1 MQLEV
6 KNTSSTTSTFSSN
19 TFSIYFR
26 TARNLSSI
34 VEHLIKNEI
43 ESLQSF
49 LEEKDRV
56 QLSSEQ
62 TKIYDLV
69 VHENSNVFFTG
80 AAGTGKSLLLRVLI
94 KALKQKHEK
103 ISYDKDSIGVTAT
116 TGIAAINI
124 GGKTLHSFTGIGRCP
139 DHYNVHGLV
148 RKIDGSISAS
158 TRWNNV
164 KVLIIDEISMLDA
177 ELFDKLNSVA
187 KILRKNDNP
196 FGGIQL
202 VLSGDFCQLPP
213 IGEETKYCFEADSW
227 SDYLVNMLNELR
239 FGTVTGETK
248 KIMKSLEKERVYPD
262 DGIAVSEL
270 YPCNKSVDEI
280 NLRKLEE
287 IPHKKYEYLA
297 SDSKS
302 SSDVQE
308 LLKKNCMAKKTLELK
323 RGAQVMLIKN
333 LPKDNLVNGSKGVVV
348 GFYAVQKNK
357 KFYSGEDESFNGD
370 ILLPIVK
377 FTNGVEKIIYVSK
390 WRVEDSNGKLLAL
403 RHQLPLILSW
413 AISIHKSQG
422 QSFERIKVDLKD
434 VFEKGQT
441 YVALSRA
448 VSLESIQVLN
458 FSQRKIMSDPK
469 VVEFYKSLLKYNEK
483 SDSLCTIDYDKDGQE
498 DLDNVFG
505 QLAF

>member
-164 KVLIIDEISMLDA
+164 KVLIIDENIRVIKASM
-177 ELFDKLNSVA
+177 KL
-187 KILRKNDNP
+187 I
-196 FGGIQL
+196 
-202 VLSGDFCQLPP
+202 
-213 IGEETKYCFEADSW
+213 FE
-227 SDYLVNMLNELR
+227 N
-239 FGTVTGETK
+239 
-248 KIMKSLEKERVYPD
+248 
-262 DGIAVSEL
+262 
-270 YPCNKSVDEI
+270 
-280 NLRKLEE
+280 
-287 IPHKKYEYLA
+287 
-297 SDSKS
+297 
-302 SSDVQE
+302 
-308 LLKKNCMAKKTLELK
+308 
-323 RGAQVMLIKN
+323 
-333 LPKDNLVNGSKGVVV
+333 
-348 GFYAVQKNK
+348 
-357 KFYSGEDESFNGD
+357 
-370 ILLPIVK
+370 
-377 FTNGVEKIIYVSK
+377 
-390 WRVEDSNGKLLAL
+390 
-403 RHQLPLILSW
+403 
-413 AISIHKSQG
+413 
-422 QSFERIKVDLKD
+422 
-434 VFEKGQT
+434 
-441 YVALSRA
+441 
-448 VSLESIQVLN
+448 
-458 FSQRKIMSDPK
+458 
-469 VVEFYKSLLKYNEK
+469 
-483 SDSLCTIDYDKDGQE
+483 
-498 DLDNVFG
+498 
-505 QLAF
+505 

>member
-1 MQLEV
+1 MSAPFGNYSTPCWLTLVYFTNV

-164 KVLIIDEISMLDA
+164 KVLIIDEIKYAGCPRGSLNRSCNFHFASTSSAGCIML
-177 ELFDKLNSVA
+177 E
-187 KILRKNDNP
+187 
-196 FGGIQL
+196 
-202 VLSGDFCQLPP
+202 
-213 IGEETKYCFEADSW
+213 
-227 SDYLVNMLNELR
+227 
-239 FGTVTGETK
+239 
-248 KIMKSLEKERVYPD
+248 
-262 DGIAVSEL
+262 VST
-270 YPCNKSVDEI
+270 N
-280 NLRKLEE
+280 
-287 IPHKKYEYLA
+287 
-297 SDSKS
+297 SKS
-302 SSDVQE
+302 SS
-308 LLKKNCMAKKTLELK
+308 T
-323 RGAQVMLIKN
+323 
-333 LPKDNLVNGSKGVVV
+333 S
-348 GFYAVQKNK
+348 
-357 KFYSGEDESFNGD
+357 
-370 ILLPIVK
+370 IVFSNI
-377 FTNGVEKIIYVSK
+377 FTPS
-390 WRVEDSNGKLLAL
+390 
-403 RHQLPLILSW
+403 
-413 AISIHKSQG
+413 
-422 QSFERIKVDLKD
+422 
-434 VFEKGQT
+434 
-441 YVALSRA
+441 
-448 VSLESIQVLN
+448 
-458 FSQRKIMSDPK
+458 
-469 VVEFYKSLLKYNEK
+469 
-483 SDSLCTIDYDKDGQE
+483 
-498 DLDNVFG
+498 
-505 QLAF
+505 